1 MVRPSGAAPSIKL
14 KTMSNT
20 LDTFEYRNED
30 DKAYGL
36 AGMVISAGSLDALEL
51 IHSVSLDEDGPM
63 VRFSEAY
70 HHLLLPSLS
79 PKGVWEQL
87 RRNLYI
93 TAAMA
98 VGNLMARSVVRD
110 GAEVPVR
117 LLGDLHKAMAD
128 EARDTLSL
136 DDDETDALFDHLLRH
151 NMKIFHNPRVRPKV
165 YALTHR
171 LALLR
176 TLSQGD
182 LAFELERL

>member
-1 MVRPSGAAPSIKL
+1 
-14 KTMSNT
+14 MSNT

-51 IHSVSLDEDGPM
+51 VHSVSLDADGPM

-70 HHLLLPSLS
+70 HHLLSPSLS

-98 VGNLMARSVVRD
+98 VGNLMSRSVVRD

-117 LLGDLHKAMAD
+117 LLGDLHKAMATKH
-128 EARDTLSL
+128 ATPSPSTTTRPTPCSTTCSATTCRSSTTHACSPRSTPSL
-136 DDDETDALFDHLLRH
+136 VVWPYSAPF
-151 NMKIFHNPRVRPKV
+151 PRAISYSSSNTCRPW
-165 YALTHR
+165 R
-171 LALLR
+171 P
-176 TLSQGD
+176 
-182 LAFELERL
+182 

>member
-1 MVRPSGAAPSIKL
+1 
-14 KTMSNT
+14 MSNT

-51 IHSVSLDEDGPM
+51 VHSVSLDADGPM

-70 HHLLLPSLS
+70 HHLLSPSLS

-98 VGNLMARSVVRD
+98 VGNLMSRSVVRD
-110 GAEVPVR
+110 GAEVSVR

-128 EARDTLSL
+128 EARDALSL

-151 NMKIFHNPRVRPKV
+151 NMQIFHNPRVQPKV
-165 YALTHR
+165 HALTRR

-176 TLSQGD
+176 SLSQGD
-182 LAFELERL
+182 LLFELEHL